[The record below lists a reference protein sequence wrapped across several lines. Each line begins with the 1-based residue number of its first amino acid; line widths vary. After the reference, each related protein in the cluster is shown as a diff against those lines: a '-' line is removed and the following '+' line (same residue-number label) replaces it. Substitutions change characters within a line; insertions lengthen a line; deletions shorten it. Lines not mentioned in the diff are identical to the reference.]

1 MDILV
6 QKFGGTSVSSVE
18 RRQQVVGKISAALK
32 EGFRVVVVVSAM
44 GRVGEAY
51 ATDTLLSLVGK
62 ETAPKNISNKDL
74 DLLMACG
81 EIISGVVMVS
91 ELKAAGIE
99 ATCFTGGQAG
109 IVTDD
114 SFSDARIIQIKPAEI
129 LSELEND
136 NVVIVAGFQGMT
148 KDGRITTLGRGGSD
162 TTASA
167 LGVALNAARIDIYTD
182 VDGVKT
188 ADPKIVQEAK
198 TLRHISYN
206 EVCQMAHEGAKVI
219 HPRAVEIAMQGNIPL
234 RVLSTFS
241 DDVGTLVS
249 NNPNQGSSVRDI
261 KNDRLI
267 TGITHKPHVCQL
279 TVVNELKSDHVPLK
293 IFQSL
298 AAAKISVDFITI
310 TEDHVIFTVKQ
321 EDQENA
327 ESIVR
332 NLDLEVAVKPECA
345 KVAAVGAGM
354 TGVPGVMAKI
364 VAALTEAGIKI
375 LQSADSYTSIWC
387 LVSQHDMEKAIRAL
401 HKKFQLG

>member
-6 QKFGGTSVSSVE
+6 QKFGGTSVSSPE
-18 RRQQVVGKISAALK
+18 RRQQVVAKIAAALK
-32 EGFRVVVVVSAM
+32 AGYHVVVVVSAM

-51 ATDTLLSLVGK
+51 ATDTLISLVGR
-62 ETAPKNISNKDL
+62 ETSPQNINKKDL

-81 EIISGVVMVS
+81 EIISGVVMVG

-114 SFSDARIIQIKPAEI
+114 SFTDARIIQIKPGEI
-129 LSELEND
+129 LSELENGS
-136 NVVIVAGFQGMT
+136 VVIVAGFQGVT
-148 KDGRITTLGRGGSD
+148 RDGRITTLGRGGSD

-167 LGVALNAARIDIYTD
+167 LGVALNASRIDIYTD

-188 ADPKIVQEAK
+188 ADPKIVQDAK
-198 TLRHISYN
+198 TLRNITYN
-206 EVCQMAHEGAKVI
+206 EVCQMALEGAKVI

-241 DDVGTLVS
+241 DDEGTLVS
-249 NNPNQGSSVRDI
+249 NSIGQSSDVREI
-261 KNDRLI
+261 RNDRLI
-267 TGITHKPHVCQL
+267 TGITHKPHICQL
-279 TVVNELKSDHVPLK
+279 SIRNEGKSDHLPMK

-298 AAAKISVDFITI
+298 AAARISVDFITI
-310 TEDHVIFTVKQ
+310 SEDQVIFTVRQ

-327 ESIVR
+327 EAILR
-332 NLDLEVAVKPECA
+332 NLDLEVGVKPNCA

-364 VAALTEAGIKI
+364 VSALTEAGIKI

-387 LVSQHDMEKAIRAL
+387 LVSQDDMEKAIRAL
-401 HKKFQLG
+401 HQKFQLG